1 MKSKFILISA
11 LLFFVLFF
19 QNSIFCELTNDNYVE
34 FELNPQ
40 IVFAPSFSDYK
51 DNFFGINPI
60 NPAELLFYLQDK
72 VLPFGNVILHFENN
86 NIKFHFEYPIQYDL
100 SGRLKYITNS
110 IGFDFETLYYYLDPS
125 LPLFSYLSLIEESFK
140 INIGRFPLKWGNAL
154 YPVTVSPTIFQ
165 DNFNLV
171 FYFPKTKY
179 YFLAISS
186 YPGFTSEEKSV
197 FGQNLEDIKTIFAH
211 RIEFDFDRI
220 NFSIGELNVIGGRTP
235 DIIDIGPVVIY
246 HHNFR
251 NNSNVVGMMDLN
263 VDLTENF
270 SIYGEFSVDDIILA
284 EEAGGITRPFAYAY
298 VLGFEKSFS
307 EDFVLRGEYDFVNE
321 WMYTTY
327 DSPYMTVN
335 VRHMFTTKD
344 GRFFADYPLG
354 FIYGPD
360 ARMLTLNLSTKIFD
374 IPFVFEY
381 NYLVKGTVVEDGLER
396 WRWFWDGW
404 TSNTVSLPVKGE
416 YKKYNIFTLSSE
428 SSFLS
433 LYAKL
438 INFSKFYLGIFYKL
452 DWKLKF

>member
-211 RIEFDFDRI
+211 RIEFDFNKI

-251 NNSNVVGMMDLN
+251 KNSNVVGMMDFN
-263 VDLTENF
+263 FELTKNF

>member
-197 FGQNLEDIKTIFAH
+197 FGGDLKDVKTIFAH
-211 RIEFDFDRI
+211 RIEFDFNKI

-428 SSFLS
+428 SSFIS

>member
-197 FGQNLEDIKTIFAH
+197 FGGDLKDVKTIFAH
-211 RIEFDFDRI
+211 RIEFDFNKI

-284 EEAGGITRPFAYAY
+284 EEAGGITRPFAYAC

>member
-197 FGQNLEDIKTIFAH
+197 FGQNLEDIKTIFGH

-307 EDFVLRGEYDFVNE
+307 EDFVIRGEYDFVNE

-428 SSFLS
+428 SSFIS

>member
-197 FGQNLEDIKTIFAH
+197 FGQNLEDIKTIFGH

>member
-1 MKSKFILISA
+1 MKSKIILI
-11 LLFFVLFF
+11 LMFFFIFFF
-19 QNSIFCELTNDNYVE
+19 QNLILCELTNDNYVE
-34 FELNPQ
+34 FKLYPQ
-40 IVFAPSFSDYK
+40 IVLGSSFSDYK
-51 DNFFGINPI
+51 DNFYGINSI

-72 VLPFGNVILHFENN
+72 VLPFGNFILHFENNN
-86 NIKFHFEYPIQYDL
+86 NIKFHFEYPIQYDF
-100 SGRLKYITNS
+100 SARFKYITNS
-110 IGFDFETLYYYLDPS
+110 IGLNLGTLYYFDPS
-125 LPLFSYLSLIEESFK
+125 LPVFSYLTLKEENFE
-140 INIGRFPLKWGNAL
+140 INIGRFPLKWGNAM
-154 YPVTVSPTIFQ
+154 YPVTISPTTFQ
-165 DNFNLV
+165 DNFNFV
-171 FYFPKTKY
+171 FDFPKTKY

-186 YPGFTSEEKSV
+186 YPGFTTEEKSALEE
-197 FGQNLEDIKTIFAH
+197 NLEDIKTIFAH
-211 RIEFDFDRI
+211 RIEFDFNKI

-251 NNSNVVGMMDLN
+251 KNSNVVGMMDFNFELMK
-263 VDLTENF
+263 NF
-270 SIYGEFSVDDIILA
+270 SIYGEFSVDDIVLP
-284 EEAGGITRPFAYAY
+284 EEAGGTTRPFAYAY
-298 VLGFEKSFS
+298 VLGFEKAFG

-360 ARMLTLNLSTKIFD
+360 AKMLTLNLSTKIFD

-381 NYLVKGTVVEDGLER
+381 NYLVKGTVIEDEIER

-404 TSNTVSLPVKGE
+404 TSNTNSLPVKGE

-438 INFSKFYLGIFYKL
+438 INFSKFYFGIFYKL
-452 DWKLKF
+452 NWKLTF

>member
-125 LPLFSYLSLIEESFK
+125 LPLFSYLSLIEENFK

-211 RIEFDFDRI
+211 RIEFDFNKI

-428 SSFLS
+428 SSFIS

-452 DWKLKF
+452 DWKLTF

>member
-125 LPLFSYLSLIEESFK
+125 LPLFSYLSFIEESFK

-211 RIEFDFDRI
+211 RIEFDFNKI